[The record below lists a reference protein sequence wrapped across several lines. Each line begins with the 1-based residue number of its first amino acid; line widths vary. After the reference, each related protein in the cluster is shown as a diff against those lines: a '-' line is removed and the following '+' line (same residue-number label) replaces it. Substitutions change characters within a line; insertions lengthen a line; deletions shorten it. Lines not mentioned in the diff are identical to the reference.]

1 MSAVPDILSGP
12 REQKSELG
20 FWVYLMTDCVLF
32 GSLFATYAV
41 LRNNTFGGPGGADI
55 FNMPLILI
63 STLILLTS
71 SFLCGLGLLA
81 ARAGHK
87 KRTLVLFGAT
97 MLCGIAF
104 LSLEMYEFSKLVSE
118 GFDWQRSAFLSVFF
132 TLVATHG
139 AHIFFGLVWMAVMMV
154 LVARRGLGVNTVRR
168 LNLLAL
174 FWHFL
179 DVVWIFIFSIVYLMG
194 VAA

>member
-63 STLILLTS
+63 STLILLT
-71 SFLCGLGLLA
+71 F
-81 ARAGHK
+81 
-87 KRTLVLFGAT
+87 
-97 MLCGIAF
+97 
-104 LSLEMYEFSKLVSE
+104 LVS
-118 GFDWQRSAFLSVFF
+118 
-132 TLVATHG
+132 
-139 AHIFFGLVWMAVMMV
+139 MV
-154 LVARRGLGVNTVRR
+154 LKNFR
-168 LNLLAL
+168 LSRLLMMML
-174 FWHFL
+174 
-179 DVVWIFIFSIVYLMG
+179 SRQ
-194 VAA
+194 